1 MLEES
6 YSFVVFVN
14 HFPTLVMEHLSQL
27 IEQYGIYGV
36 FALCTVEG
44 DMTLLLSGVMAHGGF
59 FGNYSFLKVLFAG
72 TLGGLAGD
80 TFAYWM
86 GRVFRESIKDYQF
99 YRMAQPRI
107 EKLIGK
113 FGGFAIIISKYIY
126 GLRAAMC
133 IFNGIG
139 KMPFWRFLL
148 LDAISCSIWVFI
160 LAGAGYFFSGA
171 ITSVLGDFK
180 RIGVALFFIVLIGVI
195 AFYLIERY
203 WLSEKVEEV
212 KPETVHR
219 IEEKIHHVEQVAQD
233 KLQDIGERLHLTSS
247 PNKEDG
253 EGKRQK
259 VKVKSK
265 NEERENSAVK

>member
-1 MLEES
+1 
-6 YSFVVFVN
+6 
-14 HFPTLVMEHLSQL
+14 MEHLSQL

-59 FGNYSFLKVLFAG
+59 FGSYGFAKVFLAG

-80 TFAYWM
+80 SFAYWM
-86 GRVFRESIKDYQF
+86 GRVFRETIKDYQF
-99 YRMAQPRI
+99 YKMAQPRI

-113 FGGFAIIISKYIY
+113 FGGFAIVISKYIY

-133 IFNGIG
+133 ISSGIG
-139 KMPFWRFLL
+139 KMPFWRFLM
-148 LDAISCSIWVFI
+148 LDAFSCATWVLI
-160 LAGAGYFFSGA
+160 LSGAGYFFSGA

-180 RIGVALFFIVLIGVI
+180 KIGVALFFIVLIGVVV
-195 AFYLIERY
+195 FYLVERY

-212 KPETVHR
+212 KPETIHK
-219 IEEKIHHVEQVAQD
+219 IEEKIHHVEEVAQG

-253 EGKRQK
+253 DIKRRKTRGRRQ
-259 VKVKSK
+259 S
-265 NEERENSAVK
+265 EEPEKYTVE